1 MAWVSKVLKQAI
13 FSLVIISVAATAAE
27 LCFRISG
34 YEGNQFRSILFGD
47 DINSLLLFEESPLLW
62 WKLRK
67 NVIVTFLGKEVA
79 TDDLGLRV
87 SAHDDTRK
95 SENDYRVLCL
105 GDSSTFGW
113 RMDYDQ
119 TYPYLLKEG
128 LKQSLRN
135 VQVYNHGVPGYTS
148 FQSLLLFES
157 IVDWVR
163 PQVVIIYLGNN
174 ENSLAEYS
182 DRERF
187 KLTGRMLW
195 LRAWLNRSL
204 TYQFVKRL
212 LIRAKPFKMTGTISL
227 NQLSELSPRV
237 RLEEYRENIIQII
250 KLAKHKG
257 ITPLIVTV
265 PNHAGHPYLFN
276 VPANNPQAN
285 LLLQKIEEKIT
296 KRQYESALVDLKNA
310 ERLAPDYYKIHFLK
324 GKLSQLMERNSGIT
338 EYERALEN
346 HPFPE
351 RLKKSYN
358 EILFRIATEYKERIV
373 DLYKAFRDHPLG
385 PDHLF
390 MDACHPS
397 QLGHKLIAQ
406 LLMPPIL
413 QILTAQGGDWNS
425 ALPPP
430 TRRDSQRPPA

>member
-1 MAWVSKVLKQAI
+1 
-13 FSLVIISVAATAAE
+13 
-27 LCFRISG
+27 
-34 YEGNQFRSILFGD
+34 
-47 DINSLLLFEESPLLW
+47 
-62 WKLRK
+62 
-67 NVIVTFLGKEVA
+67 
-79 TDDLGLRV
+79 
-87 SAHDDTRK
+87 
-95 SENDYRVLCL
+95 
-105 GDSSTFGW
+105 
-113 RMDYDQ
+113 
-119 TYPYLLKEG
+119 
-128 LKQSLRN
+128 
-135 VQVYNHGVPGYTS
+135 
-148 FQSLLLFES
+148 
-157 IVDWVR
+157 
-163 PQVVIIYLGNN
+163 
-174 ENSLAEYS
+174 
-182 DRERF
+182 
-187 KLTGRMLW
+187 MLW
-195 LRAWLNRSL
+195 LRTWLNRSL

-212 LIRAKPFKMTGTISL
+212 LVRAKPFKMTGTISL

-324 GKLSQLMERNSGIT
+324 GKLVQLMERNSGIA

-373 DLYKAFRDHPLG
+373 DLYRAFRDHPRG
-385 PDHLF
+385 PDNLF
-390 MDACHPS
+390 TDACHPS

-413 QILTAQGGDWNS
+413 QILSAQGADWNS
-425 ALPPP
+425 ALPLP